1 MLLKDKVALVTGITN
16 DRSIAYFIAKS
27 YAENGAKVILSYQG
41 ERLKETLEKLGG
53 SIGAA
58 DIIECDATNEEDLDK
73 LFGEIDKKFD
83 GLDIFV
89 HAIAFANK
97 SELAG
102 GITNS
107 TRDGFKLAMDIS
119 AFTLISMSKKAI
131 PLMEKRGGGSIMTL
145 TYIGSI
151 LALPA
156 YNAMGVA
163 KAALESSVR
172 YLAYECG
179 EKNIRV
185 NAISPGPIRT
195 VAARSIPGFLDMYN
209 GFAERSFMKRNI
221 DGEDVGGTALYLGS
235 DLSKMVTGMVIFID
249 GGVHCAGF

>member
-16 DRSIAYFIAKS
+16 DRSIAYYIAKQYS
-27 YAENGAKVILSYQG
+27 EQGAKVLLTYQG
-41 ERLKETLEKLGG
+41 ERLKEGTEKIAQE
-53 SIGAA
+53 IGAA
-58 DIIECDATNEEDLDK
+58 GVYCCDATKDDDLK
-73 LFGEIDKKFD
+73 NMFGDINTNFG

-97 SELAG
+97 NELGG

-107 TRDGFKLAMDIS
+107 TAEGFKLALEIS
-119 AFTLISMSKKAI
+119 AFTLINMSKYAM

-151 LALPA
+151 KALPS

-163 KAALESSVR
+163 KAALESAVR
-172 YLAYECG
+172 YLAFEG
-179 EKNIRV
+179 GPKNIRV
-185 NAISPGPIRT
+185 NSISPGPIRT

-209 GFAERSFMKRNI
+209 NFAEHSFMKKNVE
-221 DGEDVGGTALYLGS
+221 GEDVAGTAVYLAS

-249 GGVHCAGF
+249 GGFHCNGF